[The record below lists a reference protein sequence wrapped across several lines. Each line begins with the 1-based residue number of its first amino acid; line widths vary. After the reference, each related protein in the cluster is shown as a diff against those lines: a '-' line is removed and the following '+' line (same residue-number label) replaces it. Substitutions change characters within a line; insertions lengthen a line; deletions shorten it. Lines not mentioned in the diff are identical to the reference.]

1 MQEALKLILEAMV
14 YRVQREKA
22 SEAKSIDSFV
32 SHTKAKNIARERM
45 IKAIEEL

>member
-1 MQEALKLILEAMV
+1 MTEALKLILEAMI

-32 SHTKAKNIARERM
+32 SHNNAKEIARERM